1 MPLSVGEKLGHYQ
14 ITGPLGAGGMGEVY
28 RALDT
33 QLQREVAIKVL
44 PASMARDPERLARF
58 DREAKI
64 LAALNHPNIAVI
76 YGMAESASGRALVME
91 LVPGDTLGA
100 RIKRGAMPVEE
111 ALAVA
116 KQMAEALEAA
126 HDKGVTHRDLKPG
139 NVMITPTGLV
149 KVLDFG
155 LAAMAAPVQAS
166 VDPENSPTLTMGMT
180 QAGAIMGTAAYMS
193 PEQAAGTPVDRRAD
207 IWSYGVV
214 LWEMLTGARLF
225 QGDTIAHTLAAVLQT
240 PIEFDKVAAPAAV
253 RTLLRRCLDRNVTTR
268 LRDIGEARIAIQQY
282 LANPGSGTGSPAQ
295 AGSLPY
301 KAWVAAGVCLL
312 GLVGLGF
319 VHFREQP
326 PERQVLQYSLP
337 LPEKV
342 TNITHMAVSPDGH
355 YMVVSAQGLWVRP
368 LDSSQAQLLPGTE
381 DATFPFWSP
390 DSRYIAFFTRDKLMK
405 IAATGGPAQALCDA
419 PNSRGG
425 SWGSDGV
432 IIFAPANG
440 NTGLSRVPAG
450 GGVPVAL
457 TKNDGNGTHRFPS
470 FLPDGRRFLYL
481 ANSGANGGK
490 DDGIRLGSLD
500 STEVRQL
507 FPDEVRAE
515 YLPPFAGNPLG
526 HVLFVRQTTLMAQ
539 PVDPQSLQPQGDLF
553 PVAERIS
560 RGNSNGN
567 TLFSVSANGLLL
579 FQAGGSA
586 GGNQHVWFD
595 RAGKEAGT
603 VGGAVASRQSLAL
616 SPDGKRLAIEQIDG
630 QNGQSDVWI
639 IDMEHAGTATRL
651 TFDPANDTSPVWS
664 PDGSKVAFAHSS
676 KGTNDLYVRASNGTG
691 QDEILFESKESKIP
705 TDWSRDGKFLIFQSQ
720 GAATGLDL
728 WALSLTAT
736 DKKPIPLLQT
746 QYLETQGQLS
756 PDGRWLA
763 YTSNESGTQQVYV
776 QPFAPGWE
784 KPMTGKWQISSNG
797 GVQPHWRADGKE
809 LFYTAQLDRKLMA
822 VEIKAT
828 AQGFD
833 RGTPQTLFDSRSVT
847 VSSTAMGYAV
857 SSDGKRFLMPVP
869 AGALGEAPPLTV
881 IVNWLGW
888 VKK

>member
-1 MPLSVGEKLGHYQ
+1 
-14 ITGPLGAGGMGEVY
+14 
-28 RALDT
+28 
-33 QLQREVAIKVL
+33 
-44 PASMARDPERLARF
+44 MAKDPERLARF

-76 YGMAESASGRALVME
+76 YGLVDSPNGRALVME

-100 RIKRGAMPVEE
+100 RIKRGPMPAGE
-111 ALAVA
+111 AVSVA

-139 NVMITPTGLV
+139 NVMVTPTGLV

-155 LAAMAAPVQAS
+155 LAAIAQPATS
-166 VDPENSPTLTMGMT
+166 IDPENSPTLTMGMT

-214 LWEMLTGARLF
+214 LWEMLTGSRLF

-240 PIEFDKVAAPAAV
+240 PIEFDKVAAPALFKN
-253 RTLLRRCLDRNVTTR
+253 LLRRCLDRNVSTR
-268 LRDIGEARIAIQQY
+268 LRDIGEARIA
-282 LANPGSGTGSPAQ
+282 LSRNEPPEPVKVERPVSPG
-295 AGSLPY
+295 Y
-301 KAWVAAGVCLL
+301 WNWVAAFVALIAM
-312 GLVGLGF
+312 GLGF
-319 VHFREQP
+319 LHFREQP
-326 PERQVLQYSLP
+326 PVQQVLQYSLP

-342 TNITHMAVSPDGH
+342 TNINHMAVSPDGH
-355 YMVVSAQGLWVRP
+355 YVVMSAGGLWVRP

-390 DSRYIAFFTRDKLMK
+390 DSRYIAFFSKDKLMK

-440 NTGLSRVPAG
+440 NGGLSRVPAG

-457 TKNDGNGTHRFPS
+457 TKNEGNGTHRFPN

-481 ANSGANGGK
+481 ANAGANGGK

-515 YLPPFAGNPLG
+515 YLPPSAGNPLG
-526 HVLFVRQTTLMAQ
+526 HVLFVRQATLMAQ
-539 PVDPQSLQPQGDLF
+539 PVDPQSLQPKGDLF

-567 TLFSVSANGLLL
+567 SLFSVSANGLLL
-579 FQAGGSA
+579 FQAGGSV

-595 RAGKEAGT
+595 RAGKQAGT

-616 SPDGKRLAIEQIDG
+616 SPDGKRLAIEQIDS
-630 QNGQSDVWI
+630 QNGNGDVWI

-651 TFDPANDTSPVWS
+651 TFDPASDPSPVWS
-664 PDGSKVAFAHSS
+664 PDGSKIAFANNRNGS
-676 KGTNDLYVRASNGTG
+676 NDLHVRASNGTG
-691 QDEILFESKESKIP
+691 QDETLFESKESKSP

-720 GAATGLDL
+720 GAVAGFDL
-728 WALSLTAT
+728 WALPLTAT
-736 DKKPIPLLQT
+736 DKKPILLLRT
-746 QYLETQGQLS
+746 QYFEAQGQLS

-763 YTSNESGTQQVYV
+763 YTSNESGSSQVYV
-776 QPFAPGWE
+776 QPFAPGWD
-784 KPMTGKWQISSNG
+784 KPISGKWQISTNA
-797 GVQPHWRADGKE
+797 GVQPRWRGDGKE
-809 LFYTAQLDRKLMA
+809 LFYLASDRRLMA
-822 VEIKAT
+822 VDVKAT
-828 AQGFD
+828 LQGFD
-833 RGTPQTLFDSRSVT
+833 RSTPQALFDSRSV
-847 VSSTAMGYAV
+847 VGNNTAFGYAV

-881 IVNWLGW
+881 VVNWLGW